1 MRVFVTGAS
10 GFVGSAVVRELLG
23 AGHEVVGLARSEA
36 SADALK
42 AAGVEVLR
50 GSLDDPEALARA
62 AAASD
67 GVIHLAFK
75 HDFDNFQANCETDR
89 VAVEAI
95 GGALAGSGKPFV
107 ITSGTLMVAF
117 TAPGQLGTETF
128 APPKGVPRAASEIAT
143 LDFASRGVRSSVI
156 RLPPT
161 VHADGMGG
169 FAPILIEIARAKGV
183 AGYVGNGQN
192 RWPAAHRSGVARLYR
207 LALEN
212 GPGGKRY
219 HAVQEEGIPT
229 RRIAEAIGA
238 GLNVPTASIKPEDA
252 PAHFGFL
259 GMFAGLD
266 APSSSQ
272 LTRAELG
279 WEPTGPGL
287 IEDLET
293 GSYFVGQSS
302 RYDEAGTKT

>member
-10 GFVGSAVVRELLG
+10 GFIGTAVVQELLG
-23 AGHEVVGLARSEA
+23 AGHQVVGLARSDESAEA
-36 SADALK
+36 LN
-42 AAGVEVLR
+42 AAGADVFR
-50 GSLDDPEALARA
+50 GSLDDPDGLAKA
-62 AAASD
+62 AAAAD

-75 HDFDNFQANCETDR
+75 HDFSQFAANCETDR
-89 VAVEAI
+89 VAVEAM
-95 GGALAGSGKPFV
+95 GGALVGSGKPFV

-117 TAPGQLGTETF
+117 VAPGQVGTEDM
-128 APPKGVPRAASEIAT
+128 APPAGIPRVASEIAT
-143 LDFASRGVRSSVI
+143 LGLASQGVRSSVI
-156 RLPPT
+156 RLPPN
-161 VHADGMGG
+161 VHADGTGG
-169 FAPILIEIARAKGV
+169 FTTPLIETARTKGV
-183 AGYVGNGQN
+183 AAYVGDGQN

-219 HAVQEEGIPT
+219 HAVQEEAVPT

-238 GLNVPTASIKPEDA
+238 GLDLPVASIKPDDA

-266 APSSSQ
+266 APSSSK
-272 LTRAELG
+272 LTRAALG

-287 IEDLET
+287 IEDFET
-293 GSYFVGQSS
+293 GTFF
-302 RYDEAGTKT
+302 AKP

>member
-10 GFVGSAVVRELLG
+10 GFIGTAVVQELLG
-23 AGHEVVGLARSEA
+23 AGHEVVGLARSDA
-36 SADALK
+36 SAQALE
-42 AAGVEVLR
+42 AAGAEVFR
-50 GSLDDPEALARA
+50 GSLDEPEDLARA

-75 HDFDNFQANCETDR
+75 HDFDNFAANTETDR
-89 VAVEAI
+89 IAVEAI
-95 GGALAGSGKPFV
+95 GEALVGSGKPFI

-117 TAPGQLGTETF
+117 TAPGQLGTEDF
-128 APPKGVPRAASEIAT
+128 APPAGVPRAASEIAA
-143 LDFASRGVRSSVI
+143 LSFASRGVRSSVI

-161 VHADGMGG
+161 VHADGAGG
-169 FAPILIEIARAKGV
+169 FAPVLIDTARAKGV
-183 AGYVGNGQN
+183 AGYVGDGQN

-207 LALEN
+207 LALEK

-219 HAVQEEGIPT
+219 HAVQEEGVTT

-238 GLNVPTASIKPEDA
+238 GLGIPVVSIKPEDA

-266 APSSSQ
+266 GPSSSK
-272 LTRAELG
+272 LTREELG

-287 IEDLET
+287 IEELEAT
-293 GSYFVGQSS
+293 LTS
-302 RYDEAGTKT
+302 